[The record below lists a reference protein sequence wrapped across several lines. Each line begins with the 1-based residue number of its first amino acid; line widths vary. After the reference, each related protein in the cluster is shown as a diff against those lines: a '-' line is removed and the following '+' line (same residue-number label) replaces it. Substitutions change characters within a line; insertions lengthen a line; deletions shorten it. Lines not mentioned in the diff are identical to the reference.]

1 MLKKDIRYD
10 YPRNLMAAIMK
21 QDYYNDRLPDIE
33 DVTNTLLTLLPHER
47 DVIKFRYKDGLTLK
61 ETGENLGVT
70 GERIRQIELKAL
82 RKLRHKSRL
91 NNLVYVQVKASDYN
105 VLLNEVR
112 KLRADVSR
120 LMIEMDTDPDFI
132 IKKNKQVSIDELNL
146 SIRPYNCLKRAGIN
160 TIGDILTHDLLRVR
174 NLGRKSLHEIVNVVE
189 SYGFSDEMSKYKD
202 KDVQ

>member
-21 QDYYNDRLPDIE
+21 QDYYNDKLPDIE
-33 DVTNTLLTLLPHER
+33 DVNNTLLTLLPHER
-47 DVIKFRYKDGLTLK
+47 NVIEFRYKDGLTLK
-61 ETGENLGVT
+61 ETADYVRVT
-70 GERIRQIELKAL
+70 SERVRQIEQKAL

-105 VLLNEVR
+105 VLLDEVR

-120 LMIEMDTDPDFI
+120 LMIQMNSDPG
-132 IKKNKQVSIDELNL
+132 SILKSNELITLEELNL
-146 SIRPYNCLKRAGIN
+146 SIRPYNCLKRAGIH

-174 NLGRKSLHEIVNVVE
+174 NLGRKSLREIVNVVE
-189 SYGFSDEMSKYKD
+189 SYGFSDEMSKYKR
-202 KDVQ
+202 

>member
-112 KLRADVSR
+112 KLRADISR

-174 NLGRKSLHEIVNVVE
+174 NLGKRSLHEVIRVVE
-189 SYGFSDEMSKYKD
+189 SYGFSDEMSKYKR
-202 KDVQ
+202 

>member
-33 DVTNTLLTLLPHER
+33 DVTNTLLTLLPHEK
-47 DVIKFRYKDGLTLK
+47 DVIEFRYKDGLTLK
-61 ETGENLGVT
+61 ETGEYVGVT

-189 SYGFSDEMSKYKD
+189 SYGFSDEMSKYKR
-202 KDVQ
+202 

>member
-10 YPRNLMAAIMK
+10 YPRNLMAAIMQ
-21 QDYYNDRLPDIE
+21 QDYYNDKLPDIE
-33 DVTNTLLTLLPHER
+33 DVDNTLLTLLPHER
-47 DVIKFRYKDGLTLK
+47 NVIEFRYRDGLTLK

-70 GERIRQIELKAL
+70 HERIRQIELKAL

-105 VLLNEVR
+105 ALLNEVR

-120 LMIEMDTDPDFI
+120 LIIEMDTDSDFI
-132 IKKNKQVSIDELNL
+132 IKKNKQVPIEDLNL
-146 SIRPYNCLKRAGIN
+146 SIRPYNCLIRAGIH

-174 NLGRKSLHEIVNVVE
+174 NLGRKSLSEIVNAVE
-189 SYGFSDEMSKYKD
+189 SYGFSDEMSKYKR
-202 KDVQ
+202 

>member
-33 DVTNTLLTLLPHER
+33 DVTNTLLTLLPHEK
-47 DVIKFRYKDGLTLK
+47 DVIEFRYKDGLTLK
-61 ETGENLGVT
+61 ETGEYVGVT

-105 VLLNEVR
+105 ALLNEVR

-189 SYGFSDEMSKYKD
+189 SYGFSDEMSKYK
-202 KDVQ
+202 

>member
-132 IKKNKQVSIDELNL
+132 IKKNKQVSIDDLNL
-146 SIRPYNCLKRAGIN
+146 SVRPFNCLKRAGIN

-174 NLGRKSLHEIVNVVE
+174 NLGRKSFHEIVNVVE

>member
-21 QDYYNDRLPDIE
+21 QDYYNDKLPDIE
-33 DVTNTLLTLLPHER
+33 DVTNTLLTLLPHEKV
-47 DVIKFRYKDGLTLK
+47 VIEYRYKDGLTLK

-70 GERIRQIELKAL
+70 HERIRQIELKAL

-105 VLLNEVR
+105 ALLNEVR

-132 IKKNKQVSIDELNL
+132 IKKNKQVSIEDLNL
-146 SIRPYNCLKRAGIN
+146 SIRPYNCLLRAGIN

-174 NLGRKSLHEIVNVVE
+174 NLGRKSLREIVNAVE
-189 SYGFSDEMSKYKD
+189 SYGFSDEMSKYKR
-202 KDVQ
+202 

>member
-10 YPRNLMAAIMK
+10 YPRNLMAAIMQ
-21 QDYYNDRLPDIE
+21 QDYYNDKLPDIE
-33 DVTNTLLTLLPHER
+33 DVSNTLLTLLPHER
-47 DVIKFRYKDGLTLK
+47 NVIEFRYRDGLTLK

-70 GERIRQIELKAL
+70 HERIRQIELKAL

-105 VLLNEVR
+105 ALLNEVR

-132 IKKNKQVSIDELNL
+132 IKKNKQVPIEDLNL
-146 SIRPYNCLKRAGIN
+146 SIRPYNCLLRAGIN
-160 TIGDILTHDLLRVR
+160 TIGDILTHDLFRVR
-174 NLGRKSLHEIVNVVE
+174 NLGRKSLREIVNAVE
-189 SYGFSDEMSKYKD
+189 SYGFSDEMSKYKR
-202 KDVQ
+202 

>member
-33 DVTNTLLTLLPHER
+33 DVTNTLLTLLPHEK
-47 DVIKFRYKDGLTLK
+47 DVIEFRYKDGLTLK
-61 ETGENLGVT
+61 ETGEYVGVT

-189 SYGFSDEMSKYKD
+189 SYGFSDEMSKYK
-202 KDVQ
+202 

>member
-10 YPRNLMAAIMK
+10 YPRNLMAAIMQ
-21 QDYYNDRLPDIE
+21 QDYYNDKLPDIE
-33 DVTNTLLTLLPHER
+33 DVDNTLLTLLPHER
-47 DVIKFRYKDGLTLK
+47 NVIEFRYRDGLTLK

-70 GERIRQIELKAL
+70 HERIRQIELKAL

-105 VLLNEVR
+105 ALLNEVR

-120 LMIEMDTDPDFI
+120 LIIEMDTDPDFI
-132 IKKNKQVSIDELNL
+132 IKKNKQVSVDELDL
-146 SIRPYNCLKRAGIN
+146 SIRPYNCLIRAGIH

-174 NLGRKSLHEIVNVVE
+174 NLGRKSLSEIVNAVE
-189 SYGFSDEMSKYKD
+189 SYGFSDEMSKYKR
-202 KDVQ
+202 

>member
-33 DVTNTLLTLLPHER
+33 DVTNTLLTLLPHEK
-47 DVIKFRYKDGLTLK
+47 DVIEFRYKDGLTLK
-61 ETGENLGVT
+61 ETGEYVGVT

>member
-10 YPRNLMAAIMK
+10 YPRNLMAAIMQ
-21 QDYYNDRLPDIE
+21 QDYYNDKLPDIE
-33 DVTNTLLTLLPHER
+33 DVTNTLLTLLPHEK
-47 DVIKFRYKDGLTLK
+47 DVIEFRYRDGLTLK

-70 GERIRQIELKAL
+70 HERIRQIELKAL

-105 VLLNEVR
+105 ALLNEVR

-132 IKKNKQVSIDELNL
+132 IKKNKQVPIDELDL
-146 SIRPYNCLKRAGIN
+146 SIRPYNCLLRAGIN

-174 NLGRKSLHEIVNVVE
+174 NLGRKSLREIVNAVE
-189 SYGFSDEMSKYKD
+189 SYGFSDEMSKYKR
-202 KDVQ
+202 

>member
-10 YPRNLMAAIMK
+10 YPRNLMAAIMQ
-21 QDYYNDRLPDIE
+21 QDYYNDKLPDIE
-33 DVTNTLLTLLPHER
+33 DVDNTLLTLLPHER
-47 DVIKFRYKDGLTLK
+47 NVIEFRYRDGLTLK

-70 GERIRQIELKAL
+70 HERIRQIELKAL

-105 VLLNEVR
+105 ALLNEVR

-132 IKKNKQVSIDELNL
+132 IKKNKQVSVDELDL
-146 SIRPYNCLKRAGIN
+146 SIRPYNCLIRAGIH

-174 NLGRKSLHEIVNVVE
+174 NLGRKSLSEIVNAVE
-189 SYGFSDEMSKYKD
+189 SYGFSDEMSKYKR
-202 KDVQ
+202 

>member
-10 YPRNLMAAIMK
+10 YPRNLMAAIMQ
-21 QDYYNDRLPDIE
+21 QDYYNDKLPDIE
-33 DVTNTLLTLLPHER
+33 DVTNILLTLLPHEK
-47 DVIKFRYKDGLTLK
+47 DVIEYRYRDGLTLK

-70 GERIRQIELKAL
+70 HERIRQIELKAL

-105 VLLNEVR
+105 ALLDEVR

-132 IKKNKQVSIDELNL
+132 IKKNKQVPIEDLNL
-146 SIRPYNCLKRAGIN
+146 SVRPFNCLKRAGIN
-160 TIGDILTHDLLRVR
+160 TVGDILTHDLLRVR
-174 NLGRKSLHEIVNVVE
+174 NLGRKSLREIVNAVE
-189 SYGFSDEMSKYKD
+189 SYGFSDEMSKYKR
-202 KDVQ
+202 

>member
-10 YPRNLMAAIMK
+10 YPRNLMAAIMQ
-21 QDYYNDRLPDIE
+21 QDYYNDKLPDIE

-47 DVIKFRYKDGLTLK
+47 NVIEFRYRDGLTLK

-70 GERIRQIELKAL
+70 NERIRQIELKAL

-105 VLLNEVR
+105 ALLNEVR

-132 IKKNKQVSIDELNL
+132 IKKNKQVPIEDLNL
-146 SIRPYNCLKRAGIN
+146 SIRPYNCLLRAGIN

-174 NLGRKSLHEIVNVVE
+174 NLGRKSLREIVNAVE
-189 SYGFSDEMSKYKD
+189 SYGFSDEMSKYK
-202 KDVQ
+202 